1 MDLPTEQL
9 TSQLASLR
17 VLRGT
22 RASTQERH
30 SALEIYLQKQQPPL
44 SHAAHISEEIS
55 QGHELQEEAIL
66 RGCLRGYLSQK

>member
-9 TSQLASLR
+9 TSQLASLK
-17 VLRGT
+17 VLQGI

-30 SALEIYLQKQQPPL
+30 SVLAIYSQKQQSPL
-44 SHAAHISEEIS
+44 PHAAHISEEIA
-55 QGHELQEEAIL
+55 QGHELQEEVIL